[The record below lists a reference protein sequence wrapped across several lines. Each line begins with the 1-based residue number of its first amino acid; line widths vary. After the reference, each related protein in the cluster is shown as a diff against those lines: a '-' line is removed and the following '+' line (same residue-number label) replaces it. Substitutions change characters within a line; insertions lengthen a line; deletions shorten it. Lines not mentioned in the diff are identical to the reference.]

1 VLLMDDVAATAAVV
15 ASGAVRDGERSPSLG
30 IFVDLDRR
38 MRLCPRFLL
47 DEHVVRSAIELS
59 LGRPSV
65 FREAMRHIHL
75 PYERLWVE
83 WEEKHRERLRQ
94 DVQDYTPDPLKPV
107 PDRIGFLIE
116 GSGRR
121 GNITWAWQNPPLK
134 AMPNPPN
141 VSPFDVQF
149 DLDAQ
154 IPQEFGLLEGLKNA
168 TLGELWRDSPVQLEA
183 LCDILRTARHVP
195 SAWGQRWLNHY
206 GKGAERFFLS
216 DIYGEL
222 IGVYAIL
229 LLLTASRPTVEYK
242 QVSQVK
248 INKTRTKKRTAP
260 LFDHVQ
266 VTMHLNHRVVASA
279 SRGPL
284 GRTRRSPRL
293 HIVSG
298 YLARRGDK
306 HWLISPYQR
315 GRGDAIERH
324 IKVTK

>member
-1 VLLMDDVAATAAVV
+1 MDDIAATALVV
-15 ASGAVRDGERSPSLG
+15 ASGAARDGERSPSLG
-30 IFVDLDRR
+30 IFLDLDRR

-47 DEHVVRSAIELS
+47 DEHVVRSVIELS
-59 LGRPSV
+59 LGRPTV

-83 WEEKHRERLRQ
+83 WEEKHRERLRNAQ
-94 DVQDYTPDPLKPV
+94 EYDPDPLKPV

-121 GNITWAWQNPPLK
+121 GNITWAWQNPPVTG
-134 AMPNPPN
+134 MPNPPN

-168 TLGELWRDSPVQLEA
+168 TLGQLWKDSPVQLEA
-183 LCDILRTARHVP
+183 LCDIWRTARHVP
-195 SAWGQRWLNHY
+195 SAWGSRWLNHY

-229 LLLTASRPTVEYK
+229 LILTASRPTVEYK
-242 QVSQVK
+242 QVSQAK
-248 INKTRTKKRTAP
+248 INKARIKRRVAP
-260 LFDHVQ
+260 LFDHIEVS
-266 VTMHLNHRVVASA
+266 MNISHRVVGK
-279 SRGPL
+279 RQGQPL
-284 GRTRRSPRL
+284 GYARKSPRI
-293 HIVSG
+293 HVVSS

-306 HWLISPYQR
+306 HWITSPYIR
-315 GRGDAIERH
+315 GSGDTVERH